1 MRKYI
6 DPKGNISMVEEEHD
20 DVIATLEQENKQLRA
35 RVKRLEREQRPANDS
50 QIDVMWRLCNGNPF
64 PFARMLE
71 SYHGI
76 GDKDV
81 QPVQTV

>member
-1 MRKYI
+1 MRKVI
-6 DPKGNISMVEEEHD
+6 RPGGAIEMVREEHD

-35 RVKRLEREQRPANDS
+35 RIERLEREQRPANDS
-50 QIDVMWRLCNGNPF
+50 QVDTMWRLCNGNPL

-76 GDKDV
+76 GEAV
-81 QPVQTV
+81 NAG

>member
-1 MRKYI
+1 MKKIIR
-6 DPKGNISMVEEEHD
+6 PGGAMEVVREEHD

-35 RVKRLEREQRPANDS
+35 RIERLEREQRPANDS
-50 QIDVMWRLCNGNPF
+50 QVDTMWRLCNGNPF

-76 GDKDV
+76 GEAV
-81 QPVQTV
+81 NAG